1 MSPRSPPPSYENLVA
16 EYGSG
21 AFFELANA
29 RAFAY
34 DGGLVIEQEQNV
46 ENSCGGIVWESA
58 FCLAR
63 YLERIDGLFSR
74 RRRGRG
80 RREQSSKSGAG
91 DGRRRVRCVELGCGC
106 GLLGLTLALRFRG
119 VDMTLTDQERVLASV
134 TRSNVAKNREL
145 YDKAKRAAPRVMALD
160 WEIPEELDAV
170 RAAGPYDVVL
180 GTDVIFSVS
189 LVPALIR
196 SIESTLKKK
205 KTSVCYVCVQR
216 RSADAHAEF
225 LKLANEKFDV
235 DEIDKEEVQFTE
247 DDECEIFELRWRKDD
262 LEEEK
267 KRKRDS

>member
-1 MSPRSPPPSYENLVA
+1 MSPRPPPPSYDDLVA
-16 EYGSG
+16 EHGSG

-63 YLERIDGLFSR
+63 YLERVDGLFN
-74 RRRGRG
+74 RRRGHA
-80 RREQSSKSGAG
+80 QSKSGAV

-119 VDMTLTDQERVLASV
+119 VDMTMTDQERVLASV
-134 TRSNVAKNREL
+134 TRTNVEKNVVL
-145 YDKAKRAAPRVMALD
+145 YEKAKRAAPRVMALD

-180 GTDVIFSVS
+180 GTDVIFSVN

-196 SIESTLKKK
+196 SIESTLKKR

-235 DEIDKEEVQFTE
+235 YEIDKEEVRFTE

-267 KRKRDS
+267 KRKRES